1 MLRKLLVFTAIVFA
15 TNALVF
21 AQGGGSGAL
30 KGKITDKDTKEAI
43 PFASVVVEQGG
54 KQFGGVNSDIDGN
67 YTIKP
72 LAAGKYDIKA
82 VYVGYK
88 PLMIEKV
95 VINND
100 QITFYDIQ
108 MEKTSQTLKEF
119 VVKDYEVPLIS
130 KDQTATGGTM
140 TSDEMSKMPGRS
152 AESVAVTV
160 GGVYQDMNG
169 NIGGIRSF
177 RSEGTEEFIDGVK
190 VLGSTSLPRQ
200 ILRKYRLLQVVCL
213 LNMAMQLAVLLI

>member
-169 NIGGIRSF
+169 NIGGIRGS

>member
-1 MLRKLLVFTAIVFA
+1 MLRRLLVYTAIVLA

-21 AQGGGSGAL
+21 AQSGTL

-43 PFASVVVEQGG
+43 PFASVVIEQGG
-54 KQFGGVNSDIDGN
+54 KQFGGVNTDIDGN

-72 LAAGKYDIKA
+72 LPAGKYDVKA

-88 PLMIEKV
+88 PLLINGV

-100 QITFYDIQ
+100 LITYNDIQ

-160 GGVYQDMNG
+160 GGVFQDMNG
-169 NIGGIRSF
+169 NMGGMRGS
-177 RSEGTEEFIDGVK
+177 RDEGTATYVDGVK
-190 VLGSTSLPRQ
+190 VSRVHKFTSGR
-200 ILRKYRLLQVVCL
+200 YRRGTGYYRRIACS
-213 LNMAMQLAVLLI
+213 IR